1 MVPASGRVTPH
12 RMRIS
17 VLLPA
22 PLPPTSPITSPAATV
37 RSMSSLARVGPKTL
51 VTPARRTTVSAAVGA
66 TTELEEERREDVAY
80 MRPPTV
86 DPAHPRRLAKP
97 GAVRGAG
104 GGSPPAA
111 A

>member
-37 RSMSSLARVGPKTL
+37 RSMPSLARVGPKTL
-51 VTPARRTTVSAAVGA
+51 VTPARRATVFPAVGA
-66 TTELEEERREDVAY
+66 MGLEGGRGEGIAY

-86 DPAHPRRLAKP
+86 DRARPCRLDRA
-97 GAVRGAG
+97 GAG
-104 GGSPPAA
+104 
-111 A
+111 